1 MISRARWEQPR
12 VIDTL
17 IPTPLLSFGPGGFGP
32 GDHTDETI
40 LVDLPTLQE
49 TRLLIYGTSGS
60 GKTTALYALL
70 QQTYGAVQHIIVD
83 KEGSFPKLREHFDYL
98 LVSGD
103 GEVPIDLSPG
113 AVEVVLRKILE
124 TRVNAIIDLSDL
136 VPSDQHEYV
145 RRMATMMA
153 HLSIKSPLAEHDKLV
168 LVDEFQHF
176 APERGQGNAS
186 STEAMMQLASLARK
200 RGFCLVGATTR
211 ISLLSKSIVEM
222 MDNKMIGRCGLDD
235 AARAAQWLNFTKG
248 QRRELSNLSTGTFY
262 AFGPAISTDPVLVR
276 SQSDLLVLPPRR
288 GERRST
294 PATPAAVRDVL
305 GAFDDIARE
314 AETEARTIEELQT
327 QVDTLTRQL
336 RKAEKGVPAVDVA
349 KIRAEAKFEADK
361 LVDEYRKKLEVIQY
375 RTANVRDEAIRVTV
389 CSRSYGRSSPRPR
402 QQTSRA
408 RRSTSVQCGRR
419 ASTEVSRHLALSV
432 PKRRSS
438 RRRQSTHGST
448 CSPKARSSA
457 RRR

>member
-1 MISRARWEQPR
+1 MISRARWGQPR

-40 LVDLPTLQE
+40 LVNLPTLQE

-262 AFGPAISTDPVLVR
+262 AFGPAISPDPVLVR

-336 RKAEKGVPAVDVA
+336 RKAEKA
-349 KIRAEAKFEADK
+349 
-361 LVDEYRKKLEVIQY
+361 
-375 RTANVRDEAIRVTV
+375 TAA
-389 CSRSYGRSSPRPR
+389 SRR
-402 QQTSRA
+402 
-408 RRSTSVQCGRR
+408 RRSGS
-419 ASTEVSRHLALSV
+419 
-432 PKRRSS
+432 SS
-438 RRRQSTHGST
+438 RRGNSRGSNSRNSGT
-448 CSPKARSSA
+448 RPS
-457 RRR
+457 